1 MTTRSV
7 VDSVLTVTRAA
18 VSGSLLSDA
27 DSLAAGNEAAN
38 WVRSVRGGEWLF
50 PDMPNW
56 LLLSSDHVPNLSV
69 FLSDEDVS
77 TVIAAGQELARR
89 LDQEESLIRHG
100 SDPGWSDWSP
110 SDQRWAEWDDPLPDW
125 LMWDGGPARV
135 SLNVVPARQ
144 LTHVRVRP
152 NLHFAIER
160 LDTPRRVSRSTTTV
174 LVGLLAADHR
184 SRGGISLGSPCCPT
198 MSWKCFATTKI
209 PLSLRQSNLAKS
221 FETCTERY
229 GVVLRTK
236 AEAGGVTQQQEA
248 ATTPSRD
255 TRIAF
260 WIVAGF
266 GVLAAALVWTW
277 YGLAMAEAES
287 EQGKAIAAGTTM
299 AGFGEIAGGVPLILA
314 HVVGLVALMV
324 LGWKGY
330 RGRGIALAIAAVLIS
345 SVIGIGVAQLLWE
358 GELFLHGINHSDFV
372 P

>member
-69 FLSDEDVS
+69 FFNDEDVS

-160 LDTPRRVSRSTTTV
+160 LDTPPEGFPVDNDRARRIARS
-174 LVGLLAADHR
+174 
-184 SRGGISLGSPCCPT
+184 GSPVARWYLAGQPVLPDDVVE
-198 MSWKCFATTKI
+198 M
-209 PLSLRQSNLAKS
+209 LRNDEDPA
-221 FETCTERY
+221 
-229 GVVLRTK
+229 V
-236 AEAGGVTQQQEA
+236 
-248 ATTPSRD
+248 
-255 TRIAF
+255 
-260 WIVAGF
+260 
-266 GVLAAALVWTW
+266 AAAV
-277 YGLAMAEAES
+277 ES
-287 EQGKAIAAGTTM
+287 
-299 AGFGEIAGGVPLILA
+299 GEELRNM
-314 HVVGLVALMV
+314 HRAL
-324 LGWKGY
+324 
-330 RGRGIALAIAAVLIS
+330 RGRPAHKG
-345 SVIGIGVAQLLWE
+345 
-358 GELFLHGINHSDFV
+358 
-372 P
+372 